1 MVVNFRAHK
10 ISRDACKFIQTFI
23 IIILKKNQKGK
34 YGTTIQVFIYHIN
47 NIVLTFYNV
56 FIDLN

>member
-1 MVVNFRAHK
+1 MVINFRAHK
-10 ISRDACKFIQTFI
+10 ISRDACKLIQTFI
-23 IIILKKNQKGK
+23 LIIKKNQKGK